1 MMLGACGGTSGV
13 RRPSRSERAEIV
25 AAINQLWSGWA
36 RDPFQPCCVSGRLRA
51 ELARRFP
58 GVARGHDYSRVIS
71 IRVSER
77 DPRLAVA
84 AVEVFN
90 ASGQPTHQATVMML
104 DKRRPLEH
112 GEPGWVANTG
122 PVSCLPLLTGA
133 VRELFCPSPWSVL
146 HYGAGEAQAKAASVG
161 TIGPRW
167 SEVALPGS
175 VCGTTTPIHL
185 HWTGKFGRAFVRSTY
200 WPWLPAVVVSA
211 GQPHLRESLGNG
223 EPELGDKLTSY
234 GYMNVECNTGGGM
247 GPDKLANSVVVF
259 VTGEHQEG
267 EPGYPLRFIGV
278 ITPQQPY
285 TEGSAEGS
293 PPYIG
298 GVELTRNIASAS
310 TRPGHLTFRG
320 LVIVREAW
328 HGPAD
333 SPDFPTG
340 RATTIWTY
348 SHGKLVSPRTVVDL
362 APQTSRP

>member
-1 MMLGACGGTSGV
+1 M
-13 RRPSRSERAEIV
+13 
-25 AAINQLWSGWA
+25 AAINRLGSGWA
-36 RDPFQPCCVSGRLRA
+36 GRPFAPCCVSGRLRA

-58 GVARGHDYSRVIS
+58 GLVHEHDYSRVVD

-90 ASGQPTHQATVMML
+90 ASGGPTHQASVMML
-104 DKRRPLEH
+104 DEQRPLEH
-112 GEPGWVANTG
+112 GEPRWVANAG
-122 PVSCLPLLTGA
+122 PVSCLGLLTGA
-133 VRELFCPSPWSVL
+133 VRELLCPSPWSVL
-146 HYGAGEAQAKAASVG
+146 HYSAGEAQAKASSVG
-161 TIGPRW
+161 TIAPRW

-185 HWTGKFGRAFVRSTY
+185 HWSGKYGQAFVRSSY

-211 GQPHLRESLGNG
+211 GQPHLRESLGSE

-247 GPDKLANSVVVF
+247 GPDKLATSVVVF
-259 VTGEHQEG
+259 ATGEHEEG
-267 EPGYPLRFIGV
+267 EPGYPLRIIGV

-285 TEGSAEGS
+285 AEGS
-293 PPYIG
+293 PPDIG

-320 LVIVREAW
+320 LVIVREYW

-348 SHGKLVSPRTVVDL
+348 SNGKLVSPRTVVDL
-362 APQTSRP
+362 APVQPSRQY